1 MSEKLLSTRFKYKI
15 EDDDKIR
22 QQCLLNAYILFGFDD
37 LISILKK
44 MSDDKNSDKINK
56 DIEFVKKEK
65 YNLS

>member
-44 MSDDKNSDKINK
+44 MSDDKNSDKIDK